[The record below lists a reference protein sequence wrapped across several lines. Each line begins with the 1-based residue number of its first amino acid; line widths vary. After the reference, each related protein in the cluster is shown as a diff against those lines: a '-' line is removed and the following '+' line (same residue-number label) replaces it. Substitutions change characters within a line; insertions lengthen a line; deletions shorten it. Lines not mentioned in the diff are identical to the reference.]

1 MDDEG
6 DENMQKIKCLD
17 FYEAVVPIEI
27 RIQNEF
33 DFIHK
38 AGDRRIDLLVSFY
51 SPVPRTNIAA
61 RINRKI
67 ITEIK
72 VIQSMEIQLSNI
84 SKQARL
90 KMIST

>member
-6 DENMQKIKCLD
+6 DENLQRLKCLD
-17 FYEAVVPIEI
+17 FYEAVVPLDI

-51 SPVPRTNIAA
+51 SPVPRTSIAA
-61 RINRKI
+61 RVKR
-67 ITEIK
+67 
-72 VIQSMEIQLSNI
+72 
-84 SKQARL
+84 
-90 KMIST
+90 